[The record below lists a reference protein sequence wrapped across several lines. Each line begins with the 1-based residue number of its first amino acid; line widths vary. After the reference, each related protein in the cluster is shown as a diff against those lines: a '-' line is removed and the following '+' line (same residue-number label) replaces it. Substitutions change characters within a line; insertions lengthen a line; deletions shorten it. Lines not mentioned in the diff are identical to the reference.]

1 MRPSEPHTGSAA
13 PAAAGAHTGPHRSSS
28 RGRPGLALGAGGV
41 AGVEEAAGVDV
52 EEAAGGGGDG
62 GVKEAADVE
71 DSGAGGGGDGGDAPA
86 SGSSA
91 E

>member
-1 MRPSEPHTGSAA
+1 MRPSEPHTGS
-13 PAAAGAHTGPHRSSS
+13 AAAGAHTGPHRSSS

-41 AGVEEAAGVDV
+41 VGVEES
-52 EEAAGGGGDG
+52 GGD
-62 GVKEAADVE
+62 VVEA
-71 DSGAGGGGDGGDAPA
+71 GAGGGDGGDAPA

>member
-28 RGRPGLALGAGGV
+28 RGSPGLALGAGGV
-41 AGVEEAAGVDV
+41 AAVEEAAGVG
-52 EEAAGGGGDG
+52 EA
-62 GVKEAADVE
+62 
-71 DSGAGGGGDGGDAPA
+71 GAGGGDGGDAPA

>member
-13 PAAAGAHTGPHRSSS
+13 AGAHAGPHRSSS
-28 RGRPGLALGAGGV
+28 RGRPGLALGAAGV
-41 AGVEEAAGVDV
+41 VGVEEAAGVDV

-62 GVKEAADVE
+62 G
-71 DSGAGGGGDGGDAPA
+71 DAPA